1 MPLDNAVTVGFSH
14 RPLGT
19 RAVRVATPEGNPDTY
34 EAVLRLNDASIHVR
48 AVQEEADGS
57 FLGTIFSI
65 DPGDASIDGRI
76 AVEDRVSFR
85 GSQVFTFTGFR
96 DETERPAQPQT
107 AVGHGPSAG
116 LLDHLVLPAS
126 PRPHRWRMVLAVCG
140 AALLA
145 TGTALGYFLGT
156 ARESL
161 YTPAGFTD
169 TAWRLKIDPDLRSSE
184 KSVQ

>member
-1 MPLDNAVTVGFSH
+1 MPPHNAVTVGFSH

-19 RAVRVATPEGNPDTY
+19 RAVRVATPEGNPHTY
-34 EAVLRLNDASIHVR
+34 EAVLRLNDASVHVR

-57 FLGTIFSI
+57 FSGTIFSI
-65 DPGDASIDGRI
+65 DPGDASIEGHV
-76 AVEDRVSFR
+76 AVGDRVSFR

-107 AVGHGPSAG
+107 AAGHAPSAEG
-116 LLDHLVLPAS
+116 LDHLVLPAS
-126 PRPHRWRMVLAVCG
+126 PRPYRRRMVLAVCG

-156 ARESL
+156 ARESP
-161 YTPAGFTD
+161 YTPSNFPD

-184 KSVQ
+184 KPVQ